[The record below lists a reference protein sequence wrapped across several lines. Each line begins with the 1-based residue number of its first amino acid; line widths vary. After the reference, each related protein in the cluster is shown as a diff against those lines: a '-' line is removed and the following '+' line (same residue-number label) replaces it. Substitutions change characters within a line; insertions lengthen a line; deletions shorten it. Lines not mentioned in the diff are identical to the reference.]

1 MQREVTF
8 PIFYRLLGHA
18 GLGCTELHVLSPTPM
33 VAYADNEL
41 EFVRLCQEMVQ
52 NGFSVHV
59 GIQPRTIDQFD
70 IAPNQWIMVNEVD
83 SCKHASDL
91 PIEYVTMGHVQI
103 TIGALGQEP
112 SARELEKGYQV
123 ALAIAN
129 QAELKS
135 HAVIVTADCNYHVLV
150 PIVPIPVENPELERQ
165 YNFFWQ
171 SLISRVV
178 HGVDRS
184 ISVTSAFHL
193 DDTMPV
199 IHGYYQEI
207 SQGSGLF
214 RVKDSTGRSYEL
226 HQSILNTVVSRT
238 DSKHPSAVSKPVK
251 KSKQKRVDDGQ
262 MLLWPNL

>member
-1 MQREVTF
+1 MKQEFT
-8 PIFYRLLGHA
+8 PSILYRILGHA
-18 GLGCTELHVLSPTPM
+18 GLGCTELHVLAPIPT
-33 VAYADNEL
+33 VAYADSEQEL
-41 EFVRLCQEMVQ
+41 AHLFQEMEKK
-52 NGFSVHV
+52 GFSVHV
-59 GIQPRTIDQFD
+59 KIQPQPIYLFD
-70 IAPNQWIMVNEVD
+70 AAPNQWIMVNEAD
-83 SCKHASDL
+83 SGKHTAKQE
-91 PIEYVTMGHVQI
+91 IEYITMGHVQI
-103 TIGALGQEP
+103 SIGALGQKP

-135 HAVIVTADCNYHVLV
+135 HAVIVTAENSYHVLV
-150 PIVPIPVENPELERQ
+150 PIVPIPVEKPELERQ

-178 HGVDRS
+178 HGLDRS

-207 SQGSGLF
+207 SHGNGVFHVKGST
-214 RVKDSTGRSYEL
+214 DRSYRL
-226 HQSILNTVVSRT
+226 HQSILNTTVSRT
-238 DSKHPSAVSKPVK
+238 NLINHSALSKRVK
-251 KSKQKRVDDGQ
+251 KSKRKITEDGQ